1 MSKVKVLLFDGSAE
15 RPQEVT
21 IDNTLEGFYKAIGCT
36 TIEGYSNTM
45 LGHRYGL
52 DIYLDGEGKIKKE
65 KPSLVGLFVRE
76 DTDEIVDTLVGNLI
90 ICRHDEEGEACD
102 VLEGSQDLIAKHIRK
117 RSETNVG
124 ETWFDEFGGFKVT
137 DHILVL
143 YC

>member
-1 MSKVKVLLFDGSAE
+1 MNKVKVLLFDGSQGAP
-15 RPQEVT
+15 RLTT
-21 IDNTLEGFYKAIGCT
+21 IDNTLDGFYKAIGCS

-76 DTDEIVDTLVGNLI
+76 DTNEVVDTLVGNII
-90 ICRHDEEGEACD
+90 ICQHDEEGEACD
-102 VLEGSQDLIAKHIRK
+102 VMYGVQDLISRHIRK
-117 RSETNVG
+117 RSDTNVG
-124 ETWFDEFGGFKVT
+124 DTWFDEYGGFQAT
-137 DHILVL
+137 DYLLVL